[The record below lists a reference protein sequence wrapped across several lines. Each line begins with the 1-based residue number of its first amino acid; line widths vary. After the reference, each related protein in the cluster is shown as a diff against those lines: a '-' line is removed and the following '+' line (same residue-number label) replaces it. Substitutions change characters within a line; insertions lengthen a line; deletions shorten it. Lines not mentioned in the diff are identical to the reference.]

1 MGDQSFFLILQAKI
15 IAVTLLIS
23 TGLWNLE
30 YSRLHVAEWT
40 QNCFPKKI
48 LFMDI
53 PSTDEDIKKEK
64 IC

>member
-53 PSTDEDIKKEK
+53 P
-64 IC
+64 